1 MFNFAPDKYTTYLL
15 VWRCGSSDALAPLFY
30 SKWLRLRTAKNM
42 AVRGSKIGNPVKI
55 GNPLA
60 TQSTIKVP

>member
-30 SKWLRLRTAKNM
+30 ST
-42 AVRGSKIGNPVKI
+42 GQQKIWQSEGQK
-55 GNPLA
+55 LA
-60 TQSTIKVP
+60 TPLELATLWQPRA